1 MVRAS
6 RSVRVLHPYARRRRA
21 QRPVDPMTQE
31 APVTEPDVDKAEQLE
46 LVSRGLLQGEE
57 VLAVYDCIGTGTG
70 FVGLTTLRVVMQDK
84 SFVGKRVA
92 ITSIPYRHVRS
103 VSVVSNTSFAG
114 KFTSSSSIAIDVGG
128 TVHEADFRG
137 VEKAH
142 KAHDLIL
149 WYITR

>member
-1 MVRAS
+1 M
-6 RSVRVLHPYARRRRA
+6 
-21 QRPVDPMTQE
+21 
-31 APVTEPDVDKAEQLE
+31 
-46 LVSRGLLQGEE
+46 
-57 VLAVYDCIGTGTG
+57 LAVYDCIGTGTG
-70 FVGLTTLRVVMQDK
+70 FVGLTTLRVVIQDK

-114 KFTSSSSIAIDVGG
+114 KFASSSSIAIDVGG

-142 KAHDLIL
+142 ERPRPDPLVHHALRSGRARRVQAS
-149 WYITR
+149 TR

>member
-1 MVRAS
+1 M
-6 RSVRVLHPYARRRRA
+6 
-21 QRPVDPMTQE
+21 
-31 APVTEPDVDKAEQLE
+31 TEPDVDKAEQLE
-46 LVSRGLLQGEE
+46 LVSRGLLEGEE

-142 KAHDLIL
+142 RAHDLIL

>member
-6 RSVRVLHPYARRRRA
+6 RSVRVPHPYARPRRA

>member
-1 MVRAS
+1 M
-6 RSVRVLHPYARRRRA
+6 
-21 QRPVDPMTQE
+21 
-31 APVTEPDVDKAEQLE
+31 TEPDVDKAEQLA

-70 FVGLTTLRVVMQDK
+70 FVGLTTLRIVMQDK

>member
-1 MVRAS
+1 
-6 RSVRVLHPYARRRRA
+6 
-21 QRPVDPMTQE
+21 
-31 APVTEPDVDKAEQLE
+31 
-46 LVSRGLLQGEE
+46 
-57 VLAVYDCIGTGTG
+57 
-70 FVGLTTLRVVMQDK
+70 
-84 SFVGKRVA
+84 
-92 ITSIPYRHVRS
+92 VRS

-128 TVHEADFRG
+128 TIHEADFRG

>member
-6 RSVRVLHPYARRRRA
+6 RSVRVLHPYARPRRA